1 MSGTTAIAI
10 SSAANAQAAAAMS
23 KAKDAACRAEMPGF
37 EHNTAT
43 VQEMQGYAE
52 CVQRLHP
59 VDVGG
64 EMQVV
69 AWVVLVCMVIGAV
82 ATGFLRWRSQQW
94 WDVSEYVLIYLLWT
108 LGSIFVAFVVS
119 GLTALFT
126 FL

>member
-10 SSAANAQAAAAMS
+10 SSAANAQASAALS
-23 KAKDAACRAEMPGF
+23 KAEDAACRAEMPGF
-37 EHNTAT
+37 EHDTAT
-43 VQEMQGYAE
+43 VREMQGYAQ

-64 EMQVV
+64 EMQAI
-69 AWVVLVCMVIGAV
+69 AWVVLACMVIGAV

-94 WDVSEYVLIYLLWT
+94 WDVSEYVLMYLLWT
-108 LGSIFVAFVVS
+108 SISIVAAFVVA